1 MEKLFN
7 EKRLHQVNAFIG
19 SLSNDWSSMT
29 NKQIRYKFFNKSRS
43 FTDDALRILE
53 ENNIIE
59 IDKSAGRSYVDGKW
73 IMNSHRYRLSTHSEP
88 KVISQ
93 KAFFNQE
100 EGRVLKF
107 KYKGIYEVT
116 ETFTQ
121 SDKDIVKKVKEELC
135 GLLDETMF
143 VNICSTYGMSKE
155 KAWFFYDK
163 ISQ

>member
-7 EKRLHQVNAFIG
+7 EKRLYQVNGFIG
-19 SLSNDWSSMT
+19 SLSNDWLSMT

-43 FTDDALRILE
+43 FTDEALRILE
-53 ENNIIE
+53 ESNIIE

-73 IMNSHRYRLSTHSEP
+73 CMNSHRYRLSTSVEP

-93 KAFFNQE
+93 KSFFNE
-100 EGRVLKF
+100 EDGRVLKF
-107 KYKGIYEVT
+107 KYKGIYETT

-121 SDKDIVKKVKEELC
+121 ADKDIVKKVKQELC
-135 GLLDETMF
+135 GLLEETMF
-143 VNICSTYGMSKE
+143 INICCNYGMSKE

-163 ISQ
+163 INS

>member
-7 EKRLHQVNAFIG
+7 EKRLHQVNGFIR

-43 FTDDALRILE
+43 FTDEALRILE

-59 IDKSAGRSYVDGKW
+59 IDRSAGRSYVDGKW
-73 IMNSHRYRLSTHSEP
+73 AMNSHRYKLSTSSES

-93 KAFFNQE
+93 KSFFNE
-100 EGRVLKF
+100 KEGRVVRF
-107 KYKGIYEVT
+107 KYKGIYDVT

-121 SDKDIVKKVKEELC
+121 GDKGIVKKVKQELC
-135 GLLDETMF
+135 GLLDEAIF
-143 VNICSTYGMSKE
+143 INICSTYGMSKE

-163 ISQ
+163 LST